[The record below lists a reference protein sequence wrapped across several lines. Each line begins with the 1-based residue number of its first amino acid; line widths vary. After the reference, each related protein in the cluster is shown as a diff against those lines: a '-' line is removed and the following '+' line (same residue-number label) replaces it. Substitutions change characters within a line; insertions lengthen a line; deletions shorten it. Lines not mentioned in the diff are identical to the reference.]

1 MQRLITHLVLALSA
15 AWAIGPVAHAQTA
28 EPRAGCP
35 PVAQMPTQEQIA
47 EGLRNATDRG
57 ALWALAKDGRTSYL
71 YGTLHVGQMA
81 WAFPGPNLVKAIQQT
96 QVLAVEVDISAPTLQ
111 AEMQTAMA
119 EKEPLA
125 LSAQEQARLDAQAD
139 AACIPRQALAALHP
153 VMQAITYVALSGRH
167 DGLDPGFAQEASLI
181 GAARARQ
188 VPVVSL
194 ESIGEQMKLLVPRDA
209 ATARQA
215 LDRILGGLESGRSQ
229 TELLRTSRAWERGD
243 MDTLSSLEK
252 LCQCQPTAEER
263 DFMTRLLDGRNPALA
278 QRIASEHAKGQPVL
292 AAVGILHM
300 TGPQALQ
307 VLLQQQGF
315 VVTQLHP
322 KP

>member
-1 MQRLITHLVLALSA
+1 MIRPLAFSPLPALLASLLLA
-15 AWAIGPVAHAQTA
+15 APAVAKESCPAPAQ
-28 EPRAGCP
+28 P
-35 PVAQMPTQEQIA
+35 PTQEQAA
-47 EGLRNATDRG
+47 ELMKNAKDRG
-57 ALWALAKDGRTSYL
+57 ALWTLTKDGRTSYL

-81 WAFPGPNLVKAIQQT
+81 WAFPGPNLVKAIRQT

-125 LSAQEQARLDAQAD
+125 LTAQEQARLDAQAD

-153 VMQAITYVALSGRH
+153 VMQAVTYVSLSGRH

-181 GAARARQ
+181 GAAKSRQ

-194 ESIGEQMKLLVPRDA
+194 ESIGEQMKLLVPADA

-215 LDRILGGLESGRSQ
+215 LNRLLEGLESGRTQ
-229 TELLRTSRAWERGD
+229 AELVRTSMAWAHGD

-252 LCQCQPTAEER
+252 LCQCQPTAEDR

-278 QRIASEHAKGQPVL
+278 QRIANEHAKGQPIL

-307 VLLQQQGF
+307 LLLQQQGF